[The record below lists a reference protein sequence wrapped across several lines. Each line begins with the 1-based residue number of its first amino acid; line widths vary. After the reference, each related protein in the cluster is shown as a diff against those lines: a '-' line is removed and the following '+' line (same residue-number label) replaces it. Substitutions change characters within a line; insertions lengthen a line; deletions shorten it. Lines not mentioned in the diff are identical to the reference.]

1 MDTVILAPPS
11 KSSDV
16 DPSLLVPM
24 STLARHTTKQRAAR
38 DIGMQI
44 GVRIANLALGAVVTA
59 LVVRTL
65 GESGYG
71 QWSTGFAVIGL
82 VGYFANFGMEGVALR
97 EAAREPEDA
106 HEWIGSVMLLR
117 LLVMA
122 PVMIVSLAAIFV
134 LHRSHAMLVAG
145 IIMIVAMPFGGVGA
159 LGLLFQLR
167 VDNRVPMLVL
177 TLRSVLWGI
186 VVLIIYLDHGGM
198 VPLAIGLVSTNAV
211 GSIVQ
216 AVAAL
221 KLDTPIPRPTRKH
234 LRDVVRIGLPIGI
247 SGALIICY
255 ASVDQIIVYTLAGT
269 KESGLYGSVYNLLNQ
284 AHFVPISVLTTL
296 APVIAASWPRD
307 RARLLRTSRLTA
319 ELLAVTSFGGLAF
332 AIAASAPAVRLIFGP
347 SFVRGAPAL
356 PVLGAAFVFIS
367 FGYLNGQLLVVL
379 GLQRRLLRISVIA
392 LVVNVCGNLILVPLT
407 GFMGAAWMTLITEVV
422 VCLASL
428 SLILKTLEMPLP
440 KPGRI
445 GRAALAAALLTAALE
460 ALRLAHAP
468 LGVLVAAACL
478 AYPTLLFALRALAV
492 EDVRILLGR
501 RAIS

>member
-1 MDTVILAPPS
+1 
-11 KSSDV
+11 
-16 DPSLLVPM
+16 M

-44 GVRIANLALGAVVTA
+44 GVRVANLALGAVVTA

-71 QWSTGFAVIGL
+71 QWSTGFAALGL
-82 VGYFANFGMEGVALR
+82 IGYFANFGMEGVALR
-97 EAAREPEDA
+97 EAAREPEQA

-117 LLVMA
+117 LLVLV
-122 PVMIVSLAAIFV
+122 PVMLVSLVTILA
-134 LHRSHAMLVAG
+134 LHRSHAMLIAG

-177 TLRSVLWGI
+177 TLRSILWGAA
-186 VVLIIYLDHGGM
+186 VLVIYLEHGGM
-198 VPLAIGLVSTNAV
+198 VALAIGLVSTNAI
-211 GSIVQ
+211 GSLVQ

-221 KLDTPIPRPTRKH
+221 KLKDTRIPRPTRKH
-234 LRDVVRIGLPIGI
+234 VRDVVRIGLPIGI
-247 SGALIICY
+247 SGVLIICY
-255 ASVDQIIVYTLAGT
+255 ATVDQVIVYSIAGT
-269 KESGLYGSVYNLLNQ
+269 NASGLYGSVYNLLNQ

-296 APVIAASWPRD
+296 APVIAASWPHD

-332 AIAASAPAVRLIFGP
+332 AIVASTPVVRLIFGAQ
-347 SFVRGAPAL
+347 FVPGAPAL
-356 PVLGAAFVFIS
+356 PVLGAAFVFIA

-379 GLQRRLLRISVIA
+379 GLQTRLLRISVYA
-392 LVVNVCGNLILVPLT
+392 LGVNVVGNLILVPLT

-422 VCLASL
+422 VWGFSMK
-428 SLILKTLEMPLP
+428 LILKTLELPLP

-445 GRAALAAALLTAALE
+445 GRAALAAALLTAGLE
-460 ALRLAHAP
+460 AMKLAHAP
-468 LGVLVAAACL
+468 LGALVAAACV
-478 AYPTLLFALRALAV
+478 AYPALLFALRALAV
-492 EDVRILLGR
+492 EDVRVVIGR
-501 RAIS
+501 GAVS